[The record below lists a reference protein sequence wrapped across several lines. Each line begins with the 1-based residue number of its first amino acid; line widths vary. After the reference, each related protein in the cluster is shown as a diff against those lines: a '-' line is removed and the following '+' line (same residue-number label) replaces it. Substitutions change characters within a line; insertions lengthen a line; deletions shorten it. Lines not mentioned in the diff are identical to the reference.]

1 MKTFNRNKNIDQG
14 KHGELIERIAL
25 QYFKHPDHICDLLC
39 FKDSED
45 GYILLVL
52 STRSFDEQKLESYI
66 NQFVP
71 FNIIV
76 LYHKCTD

>member
-1 MKTFNRNKNIDQG
+1 MKTFNRNTNIDQG
-14 KHGELIERIAL
+14 KHGESIERIAL

-39 FKDSED
+39 LKDRD

-52 STRSFDEQKLESYI
+52 STRFFDNEKLESYI

-71 FNIIV
+71 LNIIV
-76 LYHKCTD
+76 LSHKCTD